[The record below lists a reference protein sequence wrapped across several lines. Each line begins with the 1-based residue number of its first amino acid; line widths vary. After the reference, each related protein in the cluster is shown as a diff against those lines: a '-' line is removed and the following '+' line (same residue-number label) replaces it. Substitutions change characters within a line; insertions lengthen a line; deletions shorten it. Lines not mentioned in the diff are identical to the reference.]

1 MNRRIF
7 TPALLLLVAFLA
19 GSLPTQAQ
27 QAVWTASE
35 LTSPEV
41 HADRTVTFRYYAPEA
56 EKVELT
62 GDFLPTRKIT
72 TPDGEW
78 DAPGVVAMS
87 KGEGGVWSYRTESL
101 ASELYAYSIYVDGI
115 KAADVS
121 NVYQVRDVAS
131 MANIFLVGGGQGDLY
146 GAQQVPHG
154 TVLRCW
160 YHSPVLEMDRRLSV
174 YLPAGYEKSK
184 KRYPVLYLLH
194 GMGGDEEAWLGL
206 GRAAYV
212 LDNLIASG
220 RAEEM
225 IVVMPNG
232 NAALEAAPGETAQGL
247 YKPNFRLSRTMEGSF
262 EQAFPDIIAY
272 VEKNFR
278 TVNKSSHRA
287 IAGLSM
293 GGFHAMHISRY
304 YPSTF
309 DYVGLFSAAIRPDR
323 AVGSPVY
330 DDIEGTLKR
339 QKENG
344 LELYWIACGNVD
356 FLWQHNLD
364 YRALLDSMEFPY
376 TFRESEGGHTW
387 NNWRVYLT
395 EFLPLLF

>member
-1 MNRRIF
+1 MKTSKSLLGILLWLLMG
-7 TPALLLLVAFLA
+7 ALCPEV
-19 GSLPTQAQ
+19 SAQ

-56 EKVELT
+56 QKVELT
-62 GDFLPTRKIT
+62 GDFLPPRKIV
-72 TPDGEW
+72 TPEGEW
-78 DAPGVVAMS
+78 DASGVVEMQRD
-87 KGEGGVWSYRTESL
+87 EQGVWSYRTAPL
-101 ASELYAYSIYVDGI
+101 ASELYAYSIFVDGI

-131 MANIFLVGGGQGDLY
+131 LANIFLVGGGQGDLY
-146 GAQQVPHG
+146 GVQQVPHG
-154 TVLRCW
+154 SVLRCW
-160 YHSPVLEMDRRLSV
+160 YPSPELGLERRISI
-174 YLPAGYEKSK
+174 YLPAGYETSK
-184 KRYPVLYLLH
+184 KHYPVLYLLH

-206 GRAAYV
+206 GRAAQI
-212 LDNLIASG
+212 LDNLIAQG

-247 YKPNFRLSRTMEGSF
+247 YKPQFRLPRTMEGSF
-262 EQAFPDIIAY
+262 ETSFQDIISY
-272 VEKNFR
+272 VDRHFR
-278 TVNKSSHRA
+278 TVKRSSHRA

-304 YPSTF
+304 YPNTF
-309 DYVGLFSAAIRPDR
+309 DYVGLFSAAIRPER

-330 DDIEGTLKR
+330 EDIEGTLRR

-344 LELYWIACGNVD
+344 VVLYWIACGNAD

-364 YRALLDSMEFPY
+364 YRKLLDEMDFPY
-376 TFRESEGGHTW
+376 HFRESEGGHTW
-387 NNWRVYLT
+387 NNWRLYLT
-395 EFLPLLF
+395 EFLPQIF